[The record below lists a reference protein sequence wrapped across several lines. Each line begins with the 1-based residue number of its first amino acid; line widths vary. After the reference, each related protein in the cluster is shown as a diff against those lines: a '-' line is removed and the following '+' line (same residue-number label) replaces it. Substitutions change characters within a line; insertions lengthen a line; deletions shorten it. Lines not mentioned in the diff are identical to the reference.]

1 MNLPTK
7 LTVFRILLTFV
18 IILLLIFP
26 FYSVGINFFQ
36 FTVNGIIIKSQYVI
50 AGILFIIASLTD
62 FIDGYLARKNN
73 QVTDLGKMLDA
84 IADKI
89 LVDSVLIILA
99 CHGFINILVPVVIV
113 LRDIFVD
120 AIKMQAAS
128 KGVVVAAI
136 KSGKLKTASLMIG
149 TVLAFFYNMPF
160 ELWGID
166 VADFLLL
173 FGAVMSIVSGI
184 QYYRMN
190 KNLFFEQDEKIL

>member
-190 KNLFFEQDEKIL
+190 KNLFFEQEEKIL

>member
-149 TVLAFFYNMPF
+149 IVLAFFYNMPF

-190 KNLFFEQDEKIL
+190 KNLFFEQEEKIL